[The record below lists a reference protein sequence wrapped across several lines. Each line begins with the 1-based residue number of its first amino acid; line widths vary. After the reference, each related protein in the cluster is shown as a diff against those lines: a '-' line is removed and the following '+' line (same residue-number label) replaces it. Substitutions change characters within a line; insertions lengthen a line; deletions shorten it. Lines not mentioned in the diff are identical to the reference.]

1 MRWPDDERY
10 LENADSVQGILH
22 KPWTMRELHRARRRE
37 ESPMLL
43 LTTLILKLG
52 SALIITLISDFPRGE
67 PHAEIIN

>member
-1 MRWPDDERY
+1 
-10 LENADSVQGILH
+10 
-22 KPWTMRELHRARRRE
+22 
-37 ESPMLL
+37 MLL